1 MLLKQR
7 IAEDMKAAMRA
18 KEARRLS
25 AIRMLLAA
33 IKQREIDDR
42 IEMTDAD
49 VLGVVEKQIK
59 QHRESIAQFQA
70 ANRAD
75 LVDAETFEL
84 ALLQDYLPQQLPDE
98 ELPGEVVKAIAETG
112 ANSLRDMGKVMG
124 VLKTRLAGRAD
135 MAKVSA
141 AVKAKLGG

>member
-1 MLLKQR
+1 MLLKQC

-25 AIRMLLAA
+25 ALRMLLAA
-33 IKQREIDDR
+33 IKQKEVDDR
-42 IEMTDAD
+42 SELTDAD

-59 QHRESIAQFQA
+59 QRRESIAQFQM

-84 ALLQDYLPQQLPDE
+84 TLLQGYLPQQLPDE
-98 ELPGEVVKAIAETG
+98 ELPGEVAKAIAETG
-112 ANSLRDMGKVMG
+112 ASSLRDMGKVMG

-141 AVKAKLGG
+141 AVKAKLGC